1 MSVAAF
7 VNHNSY
13 AIAAAIVLVVVGFE
27 VVRRGAT
34 WRRIVLFAGL
44 AALLTLPPLYIRAG
58 TSIALNADAVD
69 RAIAAGK
76 PTLLEVYSDF

>member
-1 MSVAAF
+1 LNIAAF

-13 AIAAAIVLVVVGFE
+13 AIAAAIALAVAGFE
-27 VVRRGAT
+27 IVRRRPT
-34 WRRIVLFAGL
+34 WRRIALFAGL
-44 AALLTLPPLYIRAG
+44 AALLTLPPLYVRSG
-58 TSIALNADAVD
+58 TGVVRSADAVD